1 MSFDVLLGR
10 RACRRWRARR
20 ERRKFPSGGVSQ
32 SRATRTPPEGQAVG
46 RRGIKEYRAPEALIL
61 IAADRDQ
68 KPLVCPSCGAA
79 SVERI
84 PERIAMD
91 DAQGGKVT
99 LHCTACSRTA
109 A

>member
-1 MSFDVLLGR
+1 
-10 RACRRWRARR
+10 
-20 ERRKFPSGGVSQ
+20 
-32 SRATRTPPEGQAVG
+32 VG
-46 RRGIKEYRAPEALIL
+46 RRGIKEYRAPEALTL

-79 SVERI
+79 SVERS
-84 PERIAMD
+84 PERSSQD

-109 A
+109 AYIPRTLSRSSLPEAPRPSGSF

>member
-1 MSFDVLLGR
+1 M
-10 RACRRWRARR
+10 
-20 ERRKFPSGGVSQ
+20 
-32 SRATRTPPEGQAVG
+32 EGQAVG

-84 PERIAMD
+84 PERSSHE

-109 A
+109 AYIPRTLNRSSLPEAPRPSGHA